1 MTTRRDFLATTI
13 TVPAVLGIGA
23 KALAAPGGSHSP
35 VRPLPIDQV
44 IVDERFAASVEVAA
58 LAQQQRVSVSAIQ
71 GDVTALWYHEL
82 APRWRNKPMTIA
94 GLTSAGTLFVLE
106 RLAWEAG
113 LRVVYRAEHWQI
125 DERTMCHKVTGP
137 IAMRSRAQRLSS
149 APGAWSHAA
158 AAVLLSGDHA
168 AKRSAPETKRTFLN
182 NPGPAT
188 ELEGISWV
196 IAPLTKR
203 TSWV

>member
-1 MTTRRDFLATTI
+1 MTTRRDFLTTTI
-13 TVPAVLGIGA
+13 TVPVALGIGA
-23 KALAAPGGSHSP
+23 KALAAPSGPHSAA
-35 VRPLPIDQV
+35 RRLPIDQV
-44 IVDERFAASVEVAA
+44 IVDESFAASVEVAA
-58 LAQQQRVSVSAIQ
+58 LAQQQQLSVSTIH
-71 GDVTALWYHEL
+71 GDVTAVWYHGL
-82 APRWRNKPMTIA
+82 APRWRDGPMTIA

-125 DERTMCHKVTGP
+125 DERTMRHEVTGP
-137 IAMRSRAQRLSS
+137 IAMRSRGQRLPS
-149 APGAWSHAA
+149 APGAWSRAA
-158 AAVLLSGDHA
+158 AAVLLSGEHA
-168 AKRSAPETKRTFLN
+168 AERFAAETTRPFLN

-203 TSWV
+203 KSWV